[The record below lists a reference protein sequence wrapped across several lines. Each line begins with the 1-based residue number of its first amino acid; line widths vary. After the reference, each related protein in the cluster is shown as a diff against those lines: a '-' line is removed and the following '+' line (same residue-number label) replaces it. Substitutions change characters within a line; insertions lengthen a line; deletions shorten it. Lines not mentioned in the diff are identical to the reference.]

1 MQTFPDQL
9 ETCMDLDSKEHVP
22 APDVAAIT
30 GNDADGSLP
39 DHSLSPMVAQAESV
53 SSTATRRMAVK
64 TFVDAHPTAF
74 FLSADWSKKAK
85 KRSVHVA
92 DVHERRIRCAECGG
106 WNLAKL
112 LASARERAH
121 RGPVLIGI
129 DLAIGLPDRYWRTL
143 RCSGRHG
150 RPASFVEWLGQRD
163 PDSDFFRRVRS
174 PSEWRVDRPFF
185 HVPEGKGGRKSF
197 EEKLDGGFYRRID
210 TKTGAKP
217 LFAVSGIPGTVGS
230 ATRAF
235 WKELIPLLRAGDR
248 DFAVWPFEGELNA
261 LLRGR
266 RIVLAETYPA
276 LAYGT
281 VLADE
286 LPAPHRVLV
295 AKTKPEQRR
304 AVCERIK
311 VARWVASGRV
321 DLGDLDPVQG
331 NEDAFDSHVTAAA
344 VLRCILDDRPLVAPD
359 WIDPVA
365 EGSMLLAGPVD
376 PALPARR
383 FRMPPSV
390 QGEGPRRTALRRASP
405 PAANDIPL
413 PKGTVYPCPIPQCGK
428 VFRGARSGWDAHVAS
443 LAKHRAWHPDVVD
456 GKKRKDLF
464 RQEYPG
470 WFDRSGDH
478 SGRADM
484 GKETRPRR

>member
-1 MQTFPDQL
+1 MG
-9 ETCMDLDSKEHVP
+9 LDGKDHVP
-22 APDVAAIT
+22 APDVAAVT
-30 GNDADGSLP
+30 GDDATDADGSLP
-39 DHSLSPMVAQAESV
+39 DHSLSPKVAQVESV
-53 SSTATRRMAVK
+53 SSTATRCMAVK
-64 TFVDAHPTAF
+64 TFVDANPTAF
-74 FLSADWSKKAK
+74 FLSADWSKDAG

-129 DLAIGLPDRYWRTL
+129 DLVIGLPDRYWQTL
-143 RCSGRHG
+143 RGSGRHG

-163 PDSDFFRRVRS
+163 PDSDFFRRVCS
-174 PSEWRVDRPFF
+174 PSEWRIDRPFF
-185 HVPEGKGGRKSF
+185 QIAKGKGGKKSF

-210 TKTGAKP
+210 VKTGAKT
-217 LFAVSGIPGTVGS
+217 LFAVSGNPGVVGS

-248 DFAVWPFEGELNA
+248 DFAVWPFEDELNE
-261 LLRGR
+261 LLHGR
-266 RIVLAETYPA
+266 RIVLAETYPT

-295 AKTKPEQRR
+295 AKTKCEQRR
-304 AVCERIK
+304 AVCERIAH
-311 VARWVASGRV
+311 ARWVESGRV
-321 DLGDLDPVQG
+321 DLGDLGPLQDDTESA
-331 NEDAFDSHVTAAA
+331 EDAFDSHVTAAA
-344 VLRCILDDRPLVAPD
+344 VMRCILDDRPLVAPD

-376 PALPARR
+376 PAPPARW

-390 QGEGPRRTALRRASP
+390 QTQGPRRASP
-405 PAANDIPL
+405 PAANDTPL
-413 PKGTVYPCPIPQCGK
+413 PKGTEYRCPIPQCGK
-428 VFRGARSGWDAHVAS
+428 VFRESRSGWDAHVAS

-478 SGRADM
+478 SGRAGM
-484 GKETRPRR
+484 GKETRLRR